1 MFVSDSLPSHHSA
14 IVVPE
19 SYTVRLTLIIQYRI
33 RRSCNLI
40 PSSTSDRLPF
50 HLLRSLDSLE
60 SNDGSCSDVAYFTAH
75 NSRATD
81 ELDCSVADARVAPG
95 VLRSG
100 DGDTEIQTALHTK
113 VHVPPTAMTETV
125 LESLKPVVMK
135 SLSGVD
141 LTNREPSNGIDLND
155 GEPNRTLAMTQS
167 DTQSQAGIAEYPVV
181 GPSAVQGNAWLASG
195 GRRMDAEPSSPRD
208 NTSPSSVVG
217 GKLGDSGPEAP
228 LVDNHSMFGG
238 DEETNA
244 GSMVLTLDPAD
255 VELGPR

>member
-1 MFVSDSLPSHHSA
+1 M
-14 IVVPE
+14 
-19 SYTVRLTLIIQYRI
+19 
-33 RRSCNLI
+33 
-40 PSSTSDRLPF
+40 
-50 HLLRSLDSLE
+50 
-60 SNDGSCSDVAYFTAH
+60 AYFTAH